1 MTTEYEINSLILST
15 ISEHCKEPKI
25 QKLIRDAMRYEIDMY
40 NREPRATELETKYLS
55 IIDHIYRE
63 GN

>member
-15 ISEHCKEPKI
+15 INEHCKDPKI
-25 QKLIRDAMRYEIDMY
+25 QKLIREAMRYEIDMY
-40 NREPRATELETKYLS
+40 NREPRTTEVETKYLS
-55 IIDHIYRE
+55 MIQRFYNE